1 MNLITKLLI
10 VLFFVVLAIKPTYFI
25 MLHEE
30 LGIFTGYGPL
40 AVVLIRKLS
49 APDTTSILT
58 RGQFENAT
66 MIIHLL
72 NQGVIGENDLNPETF
87 LETIQKKLDEMQK

>member
-1 MNLITKLLI
+1 MSLITKLLI

-25 MLHEE
+25 MFREE

-49 APDTTSILT
+49 APQDTQILT
-58 RGQFENAT
+58 RSQFESAT
-66 MIIHLL
+66 MIVYLL
-72 NQGVIGENDLNPETF
+72 NQGTIKESDLNPETF
-87 LETIQKKLDEMQK
+87 FDTIKQKLEEK

>member
-1 MNLITKLLI
+1 MSLITKLLI

-25 MLHEE
+25 MFREE

-40 AVVLIRKLS
+40 AVVLIKKLS

-58 RGQFENAT
+58 RGQFGNAT

-72 NQGVIGENDLNPETF
+72 NQGIIGENDLNPETF
-87 LETIQKKLDEMQK
+87 FDTIKQKLEERQK

>member
-1 MNLITKLLI
+1 MSLITKLLI

-25 MLHEE
+25 MFREE
-30 LGIFTGYGPL
+30 HGIFTGYGPL
-40 AVVLIRKLS
+40 AVVLIKKLS

-66 MIIHLL
+66 MIIYLL

-87 LETIQKKLDEMQK
+87 FDTIKQKLEER